1 LKISEAIMETAAIKK
16 QVKEWKRYSEPPAK
30 INRMIADRV
39 TAWLNEYRQKNTEY
53 LTNQLKNI
61 RTIEQA
67 LAAKCTY
74 IDPDTVSKSSLR
86 YAALPV
92 ARLKAETPKDY
103 TEALV
108 LARELR
114 ARGADVEADRAAMR
128 AEVLSMEYLY
138 DQTFQEVL
146 GDAMTRE
153 GVLMAPGLIPTIPLD
168 QITAGNVR
176 NKQVG
181 FIPVDDF
188 VKEIVEGDVQSYKAV
203 MALIEKDA
211 APSHLPQSLKNEY
224 YELGKL
230 RVQLPATLEDFTAG
244 WDPDRKAEFM
254 ETLPETLLEKYGKP
268 NPIQTAAK
276 DHPTDPAHDA
286 AIGDIA
292 RKIIAD
298 ERGRLQKEIADL
310 HDTAGGST

>member
-1 LKISEAIMETAAIKK
+1 METAAIKK

-39 TAWLNEYRQKNTEY
+39 TAWLATYRAKNTEY
-53 LTNQLKNI
+53 LAAQLANI
-61 RTIEQA
+61 RTIERA
-67 LAAKCTY
+67 MAAKCTF

-86 YAALPV
+86 YAALPT
-92 ARLKAETPKDY
+92 ARLKTETPKDY

-114 ARGADVEADRAAMR
+114 ARGADTEADKAALR

-138 DQTFQEVL
+138 DRGFQEVI

-153 GVLMAPGLIPTIPLD
+153 AVLAAGGMIPTHPID
-168 QITAGNVR
+168 QITTTTVR

-181 FIPVDDF
+181 FVPIDDF
-188 VKEIVEGDVQSYKAV
+188 VKEIVGGDLQSYKQV
-203 MALIEKDA
+203 MALIEKEA
-211 APSHLPQSLKNEY
+211 GPSHLPQSLKNEY

-230 RVQLPATLEDFTAG
+230 RVQLPATLDDFTAG

-254 ETLPETLLEKYGKP
+254 ESLPEGVLEKLKAEHTIP
-268 NPIQTAAK
+268 ATA
-276 DHPTDPAHDA
+276 TEPAAPAPA
-286 AIGDIA
+286 AP
-292 RKIIAD
+292 
-298 ERGRLQKEIADL
+298 E
-310 HDTAGGST
+310 GSP